1 MTEQRGESDARS
13 REAGKEAGKVAG
25 TDEQSAPDQDSL
37 SFWQMLGS
45 VLAAAFGVQSS
56 KNRQRDFSRGKPLHF
71 IFLGIGFTA
80 VFVLLVISVVRLVLS
95 SVG

>member
-1 MTEQRGESDARS
+1 MTEQRGESHARS

>member
-1 MTEQRGESDARS
+1 MTGQRGESDTRS
-13 REAGKEAGKVAG
+13 REAG